1 MFTWNAKLI
10 LEVAGLLKHLDT
22 VVVGVSDD
30 YVLIHAKAEAMRW
43 VELAFSRAELAKLTP
58 VNTSHVV
65 SWTGLFQGRAGETY
79 TCKHEPWGE
88 LNWPFPGPSWPNLHL

>member
-30 YVLIHAKAEAMRW
+30 YVLIHAKAEAMR
-43 VELAFSRAELAKLTP
+43 
-58 VNTSHVV
+58 
-65 SWTGLFQGRAGETY
+65 
-79 TCKHEPWGE
+79 
-88 LNWPFPGPSWPNLHL
+88 